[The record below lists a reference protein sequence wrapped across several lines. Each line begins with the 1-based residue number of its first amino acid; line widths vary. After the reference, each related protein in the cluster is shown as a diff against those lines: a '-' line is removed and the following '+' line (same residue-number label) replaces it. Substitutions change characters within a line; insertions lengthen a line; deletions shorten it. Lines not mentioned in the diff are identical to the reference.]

1 LVRSWGCE
9 GRGVGDFGQD
19 GEDGVVVLLGWVRV
33 RMWRVEERVCDYPA
47 RGEREGEVSFG
58 EGVPELLIIDGFF

>member
-1 LVRSWGCE
+1 
-9 GRGVGDFGQD
+9 
-19 GEDGVVVLLGWVRV
+19 
-33 RMWRVEERVCDYPA
+33 MWRVEERVCDYPA